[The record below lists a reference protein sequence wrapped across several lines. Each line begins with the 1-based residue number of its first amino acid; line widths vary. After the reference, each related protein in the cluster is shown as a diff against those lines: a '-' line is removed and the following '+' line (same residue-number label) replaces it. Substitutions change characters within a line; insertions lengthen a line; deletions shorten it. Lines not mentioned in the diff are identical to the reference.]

1 MPPNAHAEGSFEQLR
16 HLMSQASDFIEGI
29 EATPSNQQTKS
40 ARQADIVEAYRARA
54 EYETQAFAAFFA
66 TLKPRGVALYA
77 QSQQAKAA
85 LEIAHNGLLMSRHQV
100 DEHGREQH
108 RLYSILRGLEEAQ
121 ENAHSSSREAS
132 SSRTRQLLSRLKS
145 GQSKGQAVESDS
157 MRERRDRH
165 LKDAL
170 HDMHVNKRE
179 LGGYLAAVEYYRLIV
194 HAYESLD
201 PAKSEATRREI
212 TVAKEIK
219 AHMECSIRPLNFDQ
233 TSDEV
238 RRRSY
243 LPSALEPALQLVR
256 SSEEGA
262 PRQSRS
268 RRSSYGE
275 HSLAHYRASA
285 AFHPQRRW

>member
-16 HLMSQASDFIEGI
+16 HLMTQASDFIEGI
-29 EATPSNQQTKS
+29 EATPSNQGS
-40 ARQADIVEAYRARA
+40 
-54 EYETQAFAAFFA
+54 
-66 TLKPRGVALYA
+66 ALYA

-85 LEIAHNGLLMSRHQV
+85 LEIAHNGLRMSRHQV

-121 ENAHSSSREAS
+121 ANAHSSSREAS

-145 GQSKGQAVESDS
+145 GQSKGQALESDS
-157 MRERRDRH
+157 MRERRNRH
-165 LKDAL
+165 LKGAL

-179 LGGYLAAVEYYRLIV
+179 LGGYVAAVEYYRLIV

-233 TSDEV
+233 TKPYQQEHVEVHPYTGIDIEHLTMPQLMQQRLSAEV
-238 RRRSY
+238 RRHSY
-243 LPSALEPALQLVR
+243 LPSDLESALELVR

-268 RRSSYGE
+268 RRSSHGE